1 MQSVLVLLP
10 FQTRKPSAQPPERL
24 RRRDTES
31 NLYPLTDLYGDQQR
45 TQRFQ
50 FRLHNRLKQIVDLR
64 CLLDGKLPFPFDNR
78 LAVGAG
84 DTDILGRFIEAQPK
98 LLHADCAALHAD
110 KNQIASTLDVGSDDD
125 DLPEQVPGSVR
136 ILRLL
141 QFSKKI
147 PQHRDLPGGLRFH
160 HVIQAVFL
168 RQLQPSCALCI
179 LRCQNI
185 AGITQLVPCQ
195 LQLLSDLIQRGD
207 VLLPEHPAAAQPVPL
222 QKRIIAQ
229 MDGIHPHLPQ
239 LIWRQS
245 PPHGNRHILG
255 AKCLI
260 RDLDRQTR
268 CLKKF
273 VVSEV
278 GLDQPALNAA
288 FKDARKIRHCD
299 TVISPASTQTQ

>member
-1 MQSVLVLLP
+1 M
-10 FQTRKPSAQPPERL
+10 
-24 RRRDTES
+24 
-31 NLYPLTDLYGDQQR
+31 
-45 TQRFQ
+45 
-50 FRLHNRLKQIVDLR
+50 
-64 CLLDGKLPFPFDNR
+64 
-78 LAVGAG
+78 
-84 DTDILGRFIEAQPK
+84 
-98 LLHADCAALHAD
+98 
-110 KNQIASTLDVGSDDD
+110 
-125 DLPEQVPGSVR
+125 PGSVR
-136 ILRLL
+136 ILRLP
-141 QFSKKI
+141 QFSQKI

-168 RQLQPSCALCI
+168 RQLQPSCALRI

-185 AGITQLVPCQ
+185 AGITQLIPCQ
-195 LQLLSDLIQRGD
+195 LQLLLNLIQRGD

-222 QKRIIAQ
+222 QKRIIVQ

-288 FKDARKIRHCD
+288 FKDARKNQALRHRHIARKHPDPIDFFNIRAS
-299 TVISPASTQTQ
+299 IGQRKRKRNQRQPANSPAAWDAAVFRHRKKREPRAQGLPTHHKEIAALIPILPIR